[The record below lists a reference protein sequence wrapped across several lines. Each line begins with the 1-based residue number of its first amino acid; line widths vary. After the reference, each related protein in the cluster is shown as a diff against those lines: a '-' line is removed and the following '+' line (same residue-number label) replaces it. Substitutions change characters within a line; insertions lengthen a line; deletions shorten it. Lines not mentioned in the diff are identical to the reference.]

1 MAFSSRNS
9 LLSAFHGSDCD
20 CSIWHDSVWWD
31 RNSQLSQHVIQRM
44 SSPAGSNFNC
54 FRRHN
59 VVWRTLYLACN
70 SSLRVFGSRRAQIAI
85 AADDTTTQMLFK
97 APSVRTRSPCVFFYL
112 CVLLILM
119 LYNFLKFF
127 LLLWSSDFFRPRSDI
142 MRVWY
147 EGFYYI
153 VSKSSLE

>member
-1 MAFSSRNS
+1 MARIAITVYDTIAFDGNRN
-9 LLSAFHGSDCD
+9 L
-20 CSIWHDSVWWD
+20 
-31 RNSQLSQHVIQRM
+31 QLSQHVIQRM

-59 VVWRTLYLACN
+59 DVWRTLYMACN

-97 APSVRTRSPCVFFYL
+97 ASSVHTRSPCVVFFYF

-127 LLLWSSDFFRPRSDI
+127 LLL
-142 MRVWY
+142 
-147 EGFYYI
+147 
-153 VSKSSLE
+153 